1 MVIEY
6 GVVAFS
12 FCPYTPVKG
21 LFRSWI
27 PCPCVRVSYVLND
40 PCVPVVPCPLSLELI
55 MGEERGLDHQL
66 NQFFV

>member
-21 LFRSWI
+21 LFRCWI
-27 PCPCVRVSYVLND
+27 PCPCIRVSYVLND
-40 PCVPVVPCPLSLELI
+40 PCVPVMPCPFSMELI
-55 MGEERGLDHQL
+55 MGGCRSGGYQP
-66 NQFFV
+66 N